1 MNKGQLNHM
10 SLDQIEEIMLNPD
23 TSDEDRD
30 LAVVAYQKKI
40 RTLEIVKQYELANM
54 RDDRGYAKK
63 IGGRK

>member
-10 SLDQIEEIMLNPD
+10 SLDKIEEIMLNPD

-30 LAVVAYQKKI
+30 LAVIAYQKQIANHEYITKI
-40 RTLEIVKQYELANM
+40 ELANL
-54 RDDRGYAKK
+54 DNGYSKK

>member
-30 LAVVAYQKKI
+30 LAVIAYQKKL
-40 RTLEIVKQYELANM
+40 RTLEIVKQYELSNL
-54 RDDRGYAKK
+54 DNGYSKK